1 VGDGLVEIVSARP
14 ALSGIPTLSG
24 VTVDAGGRPW
34 VPGGPVRV
42 ESMTWTTPV
51 LSFAAFG
58 AGPAWSSF
66 RLWQATIAAAAAARR
81 RICFMRA
88 LRVRVRL
95 PLLLDPPSYGEGAP
109 GY

>member
-1 VGDGLVEIVSARP
+1 VGDGLVEMVSARA

-42 ESMTWTTPV
+42 ESMTRTTPV
-51 LSFAAFG
+51 LSLAALG

-66 RLWQATIAAAAAARR
+66 WLWQAAIAAAVAARR
-81 RICFMRA
+81 RICFLRA
-88 LRVRVRL
+88 LPVRVSL
-95 PLLLDPPSYGEGAP
+95 PLAAAPTYGGAGPPH
-109 GY
+109 